1 MTSMNKN
8 PLQTGHKHVDFASLN
23 MFYQETDFPGLIRL
37 IATSA
42 KSGFATYFWVITL
55 NLALTL
61 TLANS
66 RILAFRSSNPLSMI
80 ALSMKPM
87 SASVTHRKVKT
98 CIWAWCLEFCFRHDS
113 WFPVLFYYFY
123 NTRRIRKYLP
133 RRSNKTLIHAF
144 VSSCVDYCKSLLYG
158 LLAYQLNKL

>member
-1 MTSMNKN
+1 MTSMNKS

-55 NLALTL
+55 NLALT
-61 TLANS
+61 
-66 RILAFRSSNPLSMI
+66 SNPLSMI

-98 CIWAWCLEFCFRHDS
+98 CIWAWCLEFCFCHDS

-144 VSSCVDYCKSLLYG
+144 VSSCVDYCNSLLYG